1 MLCKPK
7 SSLKLRTQRNR
18 HTISSRY
25 GSVSN
30 VICFMHKHQIQN
42 VCFKYD
48 VYVLLVYIYLRGVY
62 VFFFFFIQQM
72 WMYFCTSHSSFLFLL
87 SVTFTFRTFHVF
99 CVIKMHTHTR
109 PLMRNK
115 SVIITDFEYDLFSC
129 HLLIISICN
138 VCAPNQFT
146 YLHWISWYWQL
157 KISPPID
164 NLWHWC
170 INMITRTNFKRLFF
184 VSSSQS
190 IECVLPI
197 GR

>member
-115 SVIITDFEYDLFSC
+115 SVIITDFAYDLFSC
-129 HLLIISICN
+129 YFLIICNICELQIN
-138 VCAPNQFT
+138 FV
-146 YLHWISWYWQL
+146 YLHWISWCCNF
-157 KISPPID
+157 KISPSIGEAFRVLVHLYD
-164 NLWHWC
+164 N
-170 INMITRTNFKRLFF
+170 TYNFEQIYFRSFPF
-184 VSSSQS
+184 QN
-190 IECVLPI
+190 IEYVLP
-197 GR
+197 R